1 MRKRLERVVGA
12 SSNFTNNDIMKEY
25 ICKHYGS
32 LDKCAEELNVGR
44 STVYR
49 WVQSNP
55 RGILLHAPEIIRDKK
70 GASAPSLPTRTRKAV
85 NTTADRRGRTTTASR
100 RGTLGRSG
108 GG

>member
-1 MRKRLERVVGA
+1 
-12 SSNFTNNDIMKEY
+12 MKEY

-55 RGILLHAPEIIRDKK
+55 RGILLHAPEIIRDK
-70 GASAPSLPTRTRKAV
+70 
-85 NTTADRRGRTTTASR
+85 NTTATTLISEVVFREGELATTENA
-100 RGTLGRSG
+100 
-108 GG
+108 